1 MNLDTD
7 TVAETK
13 ESPKLKG
20 ERQAVNAGSS
30 SPLVSERRRAFSA
43 VVMLAATL
51 ALGFGLWNLSR
62 RLAPQITTPASLE
75 SNYVASFPEKSI
87 AVLPFADL
95 GAGKPDLLLAD
106 SVQDDILTALSKVAD
121 LRVISRTSASS
132 YTPDKPRDLREIA
145 ESLGAG
151 HILEGTVS
159 SADEKARIT
168 VQLTDARRG
177 AKLWTVSYERD
188 LGDVLGMRSDIL
200 RRIASQLN
208 ATVSPEE
215 KAAIDEHSTSDLA
228 AYAFYV
234 RGKALLASVSSAQVN
249 EKLLQ
254 AAQALDQ
261 AVARDPNFYLAWCQL
276 AAAHNYIYFFGFDH
290 TPARLALAEAALDTV
305 IRLRPEAGETHL
317 ARANFLYRCHL
328 DYDKARAELAHT
340 QRALPNNSE
349 AFELAGYIDR
359 RQGLWSES
367 ARSLQRALHLD
378 PRNVFILQQIAAS
391 YEELRQFRAMA
402 AALDRALVLAP
413 HDVDT
418 RITRAFAEYEWRA
431 DTLPLHHTIDT
442 LLAEKP
448 DSHADFAD
456 QWLYLALSER
466 DPAAAARAIAAIPA
480 TGTST
485 DINFPRSFCEG
496 LAAHAAGDAPAA
508 QKAFLAARTEVE
520 KTVRDQPDYGP
531 GYTVLGLIDAALG
544 RKEEAMREGRRAL
557 ELLPVSKDALD
568 GAEVMKYLGVIYAW
582 CGEKDLAF
590 AQIAATLR
598 IPSTLNYGN
607 LKLRPYWD
615 NLRGDPRFEKIV
627 TGLVPKNTEK

>member
-13 ESPKLKG
+13 ESPKLK
-20 ERQAVNAGSS
+20 ERQPANAGSS
-30 SPLVSERRRAFSA
+30 SPLVQERRRAFSA
-43 VVMLAATL
+43 VVMLAVTL
-51 ALGFGLWNLSR
+51 ALGFGLWDLSR

-95 GAGKPDLLLAD
+95 GEGKQDLLLAD
-106 SVQDDILTALSKVAD
+106 SVQDDVLTALSKVAD

-132 YTPDKPRDLREIA
+132 FTPDKPRDLREIA

-151 HILEGTVS
+151 HILEGAVS
-159 SADEKARIT
+159 SEGEKARIT

-188 LGDVLGMRSDIL
+188 LGDVLGMRGDIL

-208 ATVSPEE
+208 ATVSPQE

-228 AYAFYV
+228 AYALYV
-234 RGKALLASVSSAQVN
+234 RGKALLASVSSAQIN
-249 EKLLQ
+249 GKLLQ

-290 TPARLALAEAALDTV
+290 TPARLALAEAALNTI

-317 ARANFLYRCHL
+317 ARANFLYRCYL

-349 AFELAGYIDR
+349 AFELAGYVDR
-359 RQGLWSES
+359 RQGLWTES
-367 ARSLQRALHLD
+367 ARSLQRALQLD
-378 PRNVFILQQIAAS
+378 PRNVFLLQQIAAS
-391 YEELRQFRAMA
+391 YEELRQFRGMT
-402 AALDRALVLAP
+402 AALDRALALAP
-413 HDVDT
+413 RDLDT
-418 RITRAFAEYEWRA
+418 RITRAFAEFEWRA
-431 DTLPLHHTIDT
+431 DPRPLHRTIDA

-448 DSHADFAD
+448 ESVADFAD
-456 QWLYLALSER
+456 QWLYLALTER
-466 DPAAAARAIAAIPA
+466 DAVAADRAIAAIPA

-485 DINFPRSFCEG
+485 DLNFPRSFCEG
-496 LAAHAAGDAPAA
+496 LVARAAGDVAGA
-508 QKAFLAARTEVE
+508 QKAFDAARAEME
-520 KTVRDQPDYGP
+520 KRVHDEPDYGP
-531 GYTVLGLIDAALG
+531 GFAVLGLIDAALG
-544 RKEEAMREGRRAL
+544 RKEEAMREGRHAQ
-557 ELLPVSKDALD
+557 ELLPVTKDALD
-568 GAEVMKYLGVIYAW
+568 GSEVMKYLGVIYTW
-582 CGEKDLAF
+582 CGEKDLALE
-590 AQIAATLR
+590 QIEATLR
-598 IPSTLNYGN
+598 IPGTLNYGH
-607 LKLRPYWD
+607 LKMRPCWD
-615 NLRGDPRFEKIV
+615 SLRGDPRFEKIV
-627 TGLVPKNTEK
+627 AGLAPKE

>member
-13 ESPKLKG
+13 ESPKLK
-20 ERQAVNAGSS
+20 ERQPANAGSS
-30 SPLVSERRRAFSA
+30 SPLVQERRRAFSA
-43 VVMLAATL
+43 VVMLAVTL
-51 ALGFGLWNLSR
+51 ALGFGLWDLSR

-95 GAGKPDLLLAD
+95 GEGKQDLLLAD
-106 SVQDDILTALSKVAD
+106 SVQDDVLTALSKVAD

-132 YTPDKPRDLREIA
+132 FTPDKPRDLREIA

-151 HILEGTVS
+151 HILEGAVS
-159 SADEKARIT
+159 SEGEKARIT

-188 LGDVLGMRSDIL
+188 LGDVLGMRGDIL

-208 ATVSPEE
+208 ATVSPQE

-228 AYAFYV
+228 AYALYV
-234 RGKALLASVSSAQVN
+234 RGKALLASVSSAQIN
-249 EKLLQ
+249 GKLLQ

-290 TPARLALAEAALDTV
+290 TPARLALAEAALNTI

-317 ARANFLYRCHL
+317 ARANFLYRCYL

-349 AFELAGYIDR
+349 AFELAGYVDR
-359 RQGLWSES
+359 RQGLWTES
-367 ARSLQRALHLD
+367 ARSLQRALQLD
-378 PRNVFILQQIAAS
+378 PRNVFLLQQIAAS
-391 YEELRQFRAMA
+391 YEELRQFRGMT
-402 AALDRALVLAP
+402 AALDRALALAP
-413 HDVDT
+413 RDLDT
-418 RITRAFAEYEWRA
+418 RITRAFAEFEWRA
-431 DTLPLHHTIDT
+431 DPRPLHRTIDA

-448 DSHADFAD
+448 ESVADFAD
-456 QWLYLALSER
+456 QWLYLALTER
-466 DPAAAARAIAAIPA
+466 DAVAADRAIAAIPA

-485 DINFPRSFCEG
+485 DLNFPRSFCEG
-496 LAAHAAGDAPAA
+496 LVARAAGDVAGA
-508 QKAFLAARTEVE
+508 QKAFDAARAEME
-520 KTVRDQPDYGP
+520 KRVHDEPDYGP
-531 GYTVLGLIDAALG
+531 GFVVLGLIDAALG
-544 RKEEAMREGRRAL
+544 RKEEAMREGRHAQ
-557 ELLPVSKDALD
+557 ELLPVTKDALD
-568 GAEVMKYLGVIYAW
+568 GSEVMKYLGVIYTW
-582 CGEKDLAF
+582 CGEKDLALE
-590 AQIAATLR
+590 QIEATLR
-598 IPSTLNYGN
+598 IPGTLNYGH
-607 LKLRPYWD
+607 LKMRPCWD
-615 NLRGDPRFEKIV
+615 SLRGDPRFEKIV
-627 TGLVPKNTEK
+627 AGLAPKE

>member
-13 ESPKLKG
+13 ESPKLK
-20 ERQAVNAGSS
+20 ERQPANAGNS
-30 SPLVSERRRAFSA
+30 SPLVQERRRAFSA
-43 VVMLAATL
+43 VVMLAVTL
-51 ALGFGLWNLSR
+51 ALGFGLWDLSR

-95 GAGKPDLLLAD
+95 GEGKQDLLLAD

-121 LRVISRTSASS
+121 LRVIIRTSASS
-132 YTPDKPRDLREIA
+132 FTPDKPRDLREIA

-159 SADEKARIT
+159 SEGEKARIT

-188 LGDVLGMRSDIL
+188 LGDVLGMRGDIL

-208 ATVSPEE
+208 ATVSPQE

-228 AYAFYV
+228 AYALYV
-234 RGKALLASVSSAQVN
+234 RGKALLASVSSAQIN
-249 EKLLQ
+249 GKLLQ

-290 TPARLALAEAALDTV
+290 TPARLALAEAALNTI

-317 ARANFLYRCHL
+317 ARANFLYRCYL

-349 AFELAGYIDR
+349 AFELAGYVDR
-359 RQGLWSES
+359 RQGLWTES
-367 ARSLQRALHLD
+367 ARCLQRALQLD
-378 PRNVFILQQIAAS
+378 PRNVFLLQQIAAS
-391 YEELRQFRAMA
+391 YEELRQFRGMT
-402 AALDRALVLAP
+402 AALDRALALAP
-413 HDVDT
+413 RDLDT
-418 RITRAFAEYEWRA
+418 RITRAFAEFEWRA
-431 DTLPLHHTIDT
+431 DPRPLHRTIDA

-448 DSHADFAD
+448 ESVADFAD
-456 QWLYLALSER
+456 QWLYLALTER
-466 DPAAAARAIAAIPA
+466 DAVAADRAIAAIPA

-485 DINFPRSFCEG
+485 DLNFPRSFCEG
-496 LAAHAAGDAPAA
+496 LVARAAGDVAGA
-508 QKAFLAARTEVE
+508 QKAFDAARAEME
-520 KTVRDQPDYGP
+520 KRVHDEPDYGP
-531 GYTVLGLIDAALG
+531 GFAVLGLIDAALG
-544 RKEEAMREGRRAL
+544 RKEEAMREGRHAQ
-557 ELLPVSKDALD
+557 ELLPVTKDALD
-568 GAEVMKYLGVIYAW
+568 GSEVMKYLGVIYTW
-582 CGEKDLAF
+582 CGEKDLALE
-590 AQIAATLR
+590 QIEATLR
-598 IPSTLNYGN
+598 IPGTLNYGH
-607 LKLRPYWD
+607 LKMRPCWD
-615 NLRGDPRFEKIV
+615 SLRGDPRFEKIV
-627 TGLVPKNTEK
+627 AGLAPKE

>member
-13 ESPKLKG
+13 ESPKLK
-20 ERQAVNAGSS
+20 ERQPANAGGS
-30 SPLVSERRRAFSA
+30 SPLVQERRRAFSA
-43 VVMLAATL
+43 VVMLAVTL
-51 ALGFGLWNLSR
+51 ALGFGLWDLSR

-95 GAGKPDLLLAD
+95 GEGKQDLLLAD
-106 SVQDDILTALSKVAD
+106 SVQDDVLTALSKVAD

-132 YTPDKPRDLREIA
+132 FTPDKPRDLREIA

-159 SADEKARIT
+159 SDGEKARIT

-188 LGDVLGMRSDIL
+188 LGDVLGMRGDIL

-208 ATVSPEE
+208 ATVSPQE

-228 AYAFYV
+228 AYALYV
-234 RGKALLASVSSAQVN
+234 RGKALLASVSSAQIN
-249 EKLLQ
+249 GKLLQ

-290 TPARLALAEAALDTV
+290 TPARLALAEAALNTI

-317 ARANFLYRCHL
+317 ARANFLYRCYL

-349 AFELAGYIDR
+349 AFELAGYVDR
-359 RQGLWSES
+359 RQGLWTES
-367 ARSLQRALHLD
+367 ARSLQRALQLD
-378 PRNVFILQQIAAS
+378 PRNVFLLQQIAAS
-391 YEELRQFRAMA
+391 YEELRQFRGMT
-402 AALDRALVLAP
+402 AALDRALALAP
-413 HDVDT
+413 RDLDT
-418 RITRAFAEYEWRA
+418 RITRAFAEFEWRA
-431 DTLPLHHTIDT
+431 DPRPLHRTIDA

-448 DSHADFAD
+448 ESVADFAD
-456 QWLYLALSER
+456 QWLYLALTER
-466 DPAAAARAIAAIPA
+466 DAVAADRAIAAIPA

-485 DINFPRSFCEG
+485 DLNFPRSFCEG
-496 LAAHAAGDAPAA
+496 LVARAAGDVAGA
-508 QKAFLAARTEVE
+508 QKAFDAARAEME
-520 KTVRDQPDYGP
+520 KRVHDEPDYGP
-531 GYTVLGLIDAALG
+531 GFAVLGLIDAALG
-544 RKEEAMREGRRAL
+544 RKEEAMREGRHAQ
-557 ELLPVSKDALD
+557 ELLPVTKDALD
-568 GAEVMKYLGVIYAW
+568 GSEVMKYLGVIYTW
-582 CGEKDLAF
+582 CGEKDLALE
-590 AQIAATLR
+590 QIEATLR
-598 IPSTLNYGN
+598 IPGTLNYGH
-607 LKLRPYWD
+607 LKMRPCWD
-615 NLRGDPRFEKIV
+615 SLRGDPRFEKIV
-627 TGLVPKNTEK
+627 AGLAPKE